1 MASKSAPPEKRCVAP
16 SKSLARWAAALAAL
30 ALSGT
35 AMAAEWNLQP
45 PVTPIAADIHQ
56 VHEYVM
62 LLVTVIFVGVF
73 AFMFWS
79 IFAHR
84 KSKGHKAAQFHENV
98 TVEILWTV
106 IPALILIA
114 IVVPVTK
121 VVIAQKDTSH
131 PDITIKATGYQWKWG
146 YEYIKGEGT
155 GINILSTLATPQ
167 EQIDG
172 KAPKDAHYLL
182 EVDHPLVVPVGK
194 KVRIVTTAADVI
206 HSWWVPAFG
215 VKQDAIPGILR
226 DTWFKA
232 EKTGTYRGQCAE
244 LCGKNHGF
252 MPIVVKVVT
261 EPQYAAWVADQEKH
275 KSAAADIKTAAQ

>member
-1 MASKSAPPEKRCVAP
+1 MASKSALPGTRCVAVL
-16 SKSLARWAAALAAL
+16 KKVARWTAVLAGA

-45 PVTPIAADIHQ
+45 PASPIAADIHG
-56 VHEYVM
+56 VHEYIM
-62 LLVTVIFVGVF
+62 LIVTVIFVVVF
-73 AFMFWS
+73 GFMFWA
-79 IFAHR
+79 IYAHR
-84 KSKGHKAAQFHENV
+84 KSKGHQAAQFHENV

-121 VVIAQKDTSH
+121 VVIAQKDTSN
-131 PDITIKATGYQWKWG
+131 PDLTIKATGFQWKWG
-146 YEYIKGEGT
+146 YEYLKGEGA
-155 GINILSTLATPQ
+155 GISFLSTLATPQ
-167 EQIDG
+167 EQIDNQ
-172 KAPKDAHYLL
+172 APKDAHYLL
-182 EVDHPLVVPVGK
+182 EVDHPLVVPAGK

-275 KSAAADIKTAAQ
+275 KSAAAEINTAAK

>member
-1 MASKSAPPEKRCVAP
+1 MASNSAPPGTRSVAN
-16 SKSLARWAAALAAL
+16 SKKGARWAAALAGM

-35 AMAAEWNLQP
+35 AMAATWNLQP
-45 PVTPIAADIHQ
+45 PATVIASDIHSL
-56 VHEYVM
+56 HEYVM

-73 AFMFWS
+73 GFMFWA

-98 TVEILWTV
+98 TIEILWTV

-114 IVVPVTK
+114 IVVPASK
-121 VVIAQKDTSH
+121 VVIAQKDTSNS
-131 PDITIKATGYQWKWG
+131 DITIKATGYQWKWG
-146 YEYIKGEGT
+146 YDYLKGEGA
-155 GINILSTLATPQ
+155 GISFLSNLSTSRD
-167 EQIDG
+167 QIEGRASKDG
-172 KAPKDAHYLL
+172 HYLL
-182 EVDHPLVVPVGK
+182 EVDHPLVVPVDK

-206 HSWWVPAFG
+206 HSWSVPAFG

-232 EKTGTYRGQCAE
+232 DKTGTFRGQCSE
-244 LCGKNHGF
+244 LCGKDHGF

-261 EPQYAAWVADQEKH
+261 EPQYAAWVADQTKG
-275 KSAAADIKTAAQ
+275 KAATK

>member
-1 MASKSAPPEKRCVAP
+1 MASKSAPPGARSVAH
-16 SKSLARWAAALAAL
+16 SKFLARWAAALAAV
-30 ALSGT
+30 AVSGT

-45 PVTPIAADIHQ
+45 PVTPIAADIHH

-62 LLVTVIFVGVF
+62 LLVTIIFVGVF
-73 AFMFWS
+73 GFMFYS
-79 IFAHR
+79 IYAHR

-106 IPALILIA
+106 IPAIILVLIVI
-114 IVVPVTK
+114 PVTK
-121 VVIAQKDTSH
+121 VVIAQKDTANS
-131 PDITIKATGYQWKWG
+131 DITIKATGYQWKWG
-146 YEYIKGEGT
+146 YEYLKGEGA
-155 GINILSTLATPQ
+155 GIAFLSTLSTPV

-172 KAPKDAHYLL
+172 QAPKDKNYLL

-215 VKQDAIPGILR
+215 VKQDAIPGIVR

-232 EKTGTYRGQCAE
+232 DKTGTYRGQCAE
-244 LCGKNHGF
+244 LCGRNHGF

-261 EPQYAAWVADQEKH
+261 EPQYAAWVANEKKH
-275 KSAAADIKTAAQ
+275 PSPAADINTAAN